1 MTVRFVGGV
10 AADVLA
16 YYLAPPRG
24 DFTHSRSARGGRA
37 RREMRPLPGA
47 FPRAGEVIRL
57 RLPPGKVAMGMIISG
72 LRAFAGRA
80 SRRVQLQGCVCEA
93 RNEKGR

>member
-72 LRAFAGRA
+72 LRALRGTGIAAGLATRWR
-80 SRRVQLQGCVCEA
+80 SRG
-93 RNEKGR
+93 